1 MDEDTKPEDVFDE
14 SSLLP
19 EALTHTSEL
28 LGGQSTIAVPAEVPI
43 TKPKRLPRKKYR
55 WAENEDVKYIDC
67 CCIVAF
73 TCFIII
79 YC

>member
-1 MDEDTKPEDVFDE
+1 MEEDTKPEDVFDE

-19 EALTHTSEL
+19 EALSCNSEL
-28 LGGQSTIAVPAEVPI
+28 LGGQSVTVPAEVPVA
-43 TKPKRLPRKKYR
+43 KPKRLPRKKYR
-55 WAENEDVKYIDC
+55 WAENEDVKYIDY

-79 YC
+79 HC